1 MSRMSAVGSAG
12 GSQSTEQTARG
23 AAGRRAVL
31 CCAVLGAQC
40 SHTGRAQGLLC
51 HRCQLQFTFLSVNA
65 SEGKVSE
72 GSSTQGTCGAEQCLQ
87 QLLSVVLCWLQSAGG
102 VRCAVRS
109 TAVLLPTRG

>member
-23 AAGRRAVL
+23 AAGSRAVL
-31 CCAVLGAQC
+31 CCAVGAQC

-87 QLLSVVLCWLQSAGG
+87 QLLSVVLRWLQSAGG